1 MKVILRSKKL
11 KINKNKKKKKKKKR
25 KKKKK
30 KKQKKKHEDKER
42 VKCVS
47 LERSEGDVHEIGPS
61 PAKETLGGNRVSPNI
76 KELRR
81 VS

>member
-11 KINKNKKKKKKKKR
+11 KIKIKKIKKKEEEEEEKT
-25 KKKKK
+25 
-30 KKQKKKHEDKER
+30 KKKHEDKER

-47 LERSEGDVHEIGPS
+47 LERSEGDVQEIGPS
-61 PAKETLGGNRVSPNI
+61 PAKETLGGNRESPNI
-76 KELRR
+76 KALRR